1 MPRKELSKD
10 PFIFFRGRFDMT
22 KEILKQMVGLLCIS
36 LALAACKEKT
46 EIIEVIRPIKTITVK
61 DQATEQ
67 IRKFSGIVAAVD
79 SSGLSFQVAGQVESV
94 EVDIGDHVTKGQ
106 VLAALDPEPY
116 QLEVDAVQ
124 AELVKVRANVTNTK
138 AEFDRQQR
146 VFEQGAGA
154 KSDLDAAE
162 YNYKAARSGVNVQ
175 IARLD
180 LANRNLRKTK
190 LLSPYDGAIAWRSV
204 QPHEEVKVGQ
214 KVFEINAK
222 GTMEVQLAVPEST
235 IDRIHI
241 DGPATITFPTL
252 PGDSAKGRISFIGSA
267 AVKAGAFPV
276 KVVLIDPNKDV
287 KPGMTAEANLFI
299 KDANREA
306 GYLVPLQA
314 LLPATEENQGYAF
327 VYDPRTSTVKK
338 TRVRSRG
345 MENKKAIVSE
355 GLADGDII
363 AVAGVSFLADGMKV
377 KLMKQ

>member
-1 MPRKELSKD
+1 M
-10 PFIFFRGRFDMT
+10 
-22 KEILKQMVGLLCIS
+22 
-36 LALAACKEKT
+36 
-46 EIIEVIRPIKTITVK
+46 
-61 DQATEQ
+61 
-67 IRKFSGIVAAVD
+67 
-79 SSGLSFQVAGQVESV
+79 

-106 VLAALDPEPY
+106 MLAALDPEPY

-124 AELVKVRANVTNTK
+124 AELVKVQANVTNTK
-138 AEFDRQQR
+138 AEFDRQKR

-162 YNYKAARSGVNVQ
+162 YNYKAARSAVNVQ

-190 LLSPYDGAIAWRSV
+190 LLSPYDGAIAWRSI

-235 IDRIHI
+235 IDQIHI

-314 LLPATEENQGYAF
+314 ILPASEENQGYAF
-327 VYDPRTSTVKK
+327 VYDPQTSTVKK

-355 GLADGDII
+355 GLAAGDVI

>member
-1 MPRKELSKD
+1 
-10 PFIFFRGRFDMT
+10 MT
-22 KEILKQMVGLLCIS
+22 KHILKQMLGLLCIS

-67 IRKFSGIVAAVD
+67 VRKFSGIVAAVD

-106 VLAALDPEPY
+106 VLAALDSEPY
-116 QLEVDAVQ
+116 QLEVDAAQ
-124 AELVKVRANVTNTK
+124 AELVKVQANVTNTK
-138 AEFDRQQR
+138 AEFDRQKR

-162 YNYKAARSGVNVQ
+162 YNYKAARSAVNVQ

-190 LLSPYDGAIAWRSV
+190 LLSPYDGAIAWRSI

-235 IDRIHI
+235 IDQIHI

-287 KPGMTAEANLFI
+287 KPG
-299 KDANREA
+299 
-306 GYLVPLQA
+306 YLVPLQA
-314 LLPATEENQGYAF
+314 ILPASEENQGYAF
-327 VYDPRTSTVKK
+327 VYDPQTSTVKK

-355 GLADGDII
+355 GLAAGDVI

>member
-1 MPRKELSKD
+1 
-10 PFIFFRGRFDMT
+10 MT
-22 KEILKQMVGLLCIS
+22 KQTLKQMLGLLCIA

-46 EIIEVIRPIKTITVK
+46 EIIEVIRPIKTITVEE
-61 DQATEQ
+61 QATEQ
-67 IRKFSGIVAAVD
+67 IRKFSGVVAAVD
-79 SSGLSFQVAGQVESV
+79 SSGLSFQVGGQVESV
-94 EVDIGDHVTKGQ
+94 EVDIGDHVKKDQ
-106 VLAALDPEPY
+106 VLAVLDPEPY
-116 QLEVDAVQ
+116 QLEVDAAQ
-124 AELVKVRANVTNTK
+124 AELVKARANVTNTK
-138 AEFDRQQR
+138 AEFDRQKR

-162 YNYKAARSGVNVQ
+162 YNYKAAGSAVNVQ

-180 LANRNLRKTK
+180 LSKRNLRKTK

-204 QPHEEVKVGQ
+204 QPNEEVKVGQ

-241 DGPATITFPTL
+241 DGQATITFPTL

-276 KVVLIDPNKDV
+276 KVELLDPSKNV

-299 KDANREA
+299 KDENRQA

-314 LLPATEENQGYAF
+314 LQPTTEANQGYAF
-327 VYDPRTSTVKK
+327 VYDPKTSTVKK
-338 TRVRSRG
+338 TLVSSRG
-345 MENKKAIVSE
+345 MDNKKAIVSE
-355 GLADGDII
+355 GIAAGDII
-363 AVAGVSFLADGMKV
+363 AVAGVSFLADGMQV
-377 KLMKQ
+377 KLMEK